1 MPLRLSGRIIGL
13 CWPQA
18 CPIVGYFDDPCAPNL
33 KRKRYTVPM
42 NLSSPKP
49 VRPRS
54 LAVGSHRSKH
64 SRARPALTVAM
75 MMTSVAKRLS
85 QADLVYGHGTD
96 NAHDEAAALVFS
108 ACGYAHEAAPQAYAW
123 PVTAQ
128 AQERIEQWLQ
138 RRIHERIPSAYL
150 TGISSFAGL
159 WLATDTRALV
169 PRSPL
174 AEFIQE
180 QCQPFIDPRRVK
192 NVLDVG
198 TGSGCI
204 ALALAHYFAD
214 CVVDAADV
222 SLDALA
228 LCAQNIARLG
238 LTERVRPIV
247 SDVYSGVA
255 HKRYDIIMSN
265 PPYVPTAVVE
275 ALAAEYA
282 HEPRL
287 GLEAG
292 ADGLSIV
299 RQLLAGA
306 ADHLNPGGLLV
317 VEVGE
322 TQAAVMATWPTLPF
336 LWLSFHNGGD
346 GVFVLTREQC
356 LNGR

>member
-1 MPLRLSGRIIGL
+1 MPLGLVAGLVSGWVFYGFKSAN
-13 CWPQA
+13 P
-18 CPIVGYFDDPCAPNL
+18 
-33 KRKRYTVPM
+33 KRNRYTSPM
-42 NLSSPKP
+42 NLRAPKP
-49 VRPRS
+49 MRPRP

-64 SRARPALTVAM
+64 SRARTTLTVAM
-75 MMTSVAKRLS
+75 VIARAAERLR

-108 ACGYAHEAAPQAYAW
+108 ACGYAHEAIPQAYAW
-123 PVTAQ
+123 PVPPKAL
-128 AQERIEQWLQ
+128 ERIEHWLT
-138 RRIHERIPSAYL
+138 RRIHERMPSAYL
-150 TGISSFAGL
+150 TGVSSFAGL

-180 QCQPFIDPRRVK
+180 QCQPFIDPTRVK
-192 NVLDVG
+192 DVLDVG

-228 LCAQNIARLG
+228 LCADNIARLG

-255 HKRYDIIMSN
+255 QKRYDIIMSN
-265 PPYVPTAVVE
+265 PPYVPTAVVD
-275 ALAAEYA
+275 ALPAEYA

-306 ADHLNPGGLLV
+306 ADHLKPGGLLV

-322 TQAAVMATWPTLPF
+322 TQSAVMATWPTLPF